1 MEARIAQL
9 KAILDNAALVLR
21 ESEKSAI
28 EAKLRAGEVP
38 EHHQEFLERAYE
50 EHKVVDGKEI
60 NLRTIVTILYDGD
73 DESDAERFLIGHSEE
88 ESEHTIITPESP
100 IGQALIGRNLD
111 DWVEYQGPRGTLK
124 VHVRHVEPA

>member
-1 MEARIAQL
+1 M
-9 KAILDNAALVLR
+9 
-21 ESEKSAI
+21 
-28 EAKLRAGEVP
+28 
-38 EHHQEFLERAYE
+38 
-50 EHKVVDGKEI
+50 
-60 NLRTIVTILYDGD
+60 RTIVTIVYDGD

-124 VHVRHVEPA
+124 VHVRPVEPA